1 MTTTRDP
8 LARAAADTAAR
19 AELRRQHEARE
30 RLLSSLGPA
39 PAAQAIVGLVRAV
52 DLLERELPEEVS
64 PADPTEWRIV
74 SRALFVLKARDAY
87 LKSLAGEEL

>member
-30 RLLSSLGPA
+30 RLLNGLGSA
-39 PAAQAIVGLVRAV
+39 TIVALVRAV
-52 DLLERELPEEVS
+52 DRLERWRWEE
-64 PADPTEWRIV
+64 TM
-74 SRALFVLKARDAY
+74 ALHDVAAVFEARDAY